1 MIVRENKVNRK
12 RVESLDDVLAVWYE
26 WMCMER
32 KIHI

>member
-26 WMCMER
+26 
-32 KIHI
+32 